1 MLGSMYLP
9 DSKVNARTWI
19 YSPRFVSQSTA
30 GGTQNKD
37 EYVWEKPKGISFVY
51 GLVIGPGSGGG
62 GGGTLGGGGGGAS
75 GATLQFLQPASL
87 VPDRLLI
94 LVAKGGLGGA
104 AGAIGGYPAGEHG
117 IYYESSRYTGI
128 DVGSNRKN
136 YAKANQ
142 LHTGTQS
149 GRNGTGAAA
158 GAGAVAPSTAFC
170 PGAGIQGVSSY
181 TLLAGATGSAGGL
194 TTAGTATAGFALV
207 GLPVLGGAGGG
218 GRSGGAKAGGSVTT
232 FESLTWTTQT
242 IWNQSLPGG
251 AATGASGSNGFT
263 SFDPMFFSLPGAGG
277 GANDAGVGGRGGDG
291 GIGCG
296 GGGGGA
302 GSTTGGA
309 GGNGG
314 DGLVVLVCW

>member
-1 MLGSMYLP
+1 MLGSMFLP

-19 YSPRFVSQSTA
+19 YAPRFVSQSS
-30 GGTQNKD
+30 GFVTQNKD

-94 LVAKGGLGGA
+94 LVAKGGAGGA
-104 AGAIGGYPAGEHG
+104 AGTNGGYPLGEHG
-117 IYYESSRYTGI
+117 IYYESARLTGI

-136 YAKANQ
+136 YAKSNQ
-142 LHTGTQS
+142 LHTGAGS
-149 GRNGTGAAA
+149 GRTGTGAAA
-158 GAGAVAPSTAFC
+158 GAGATAPSTTFC
-170 PGAGIQGVSSY
+170 PGAGALGVSSY
-181 TLLAGATGSAGGL
+181 TLLAGNAGANGGL
-194 TTAGTATAGFALV
+194 TTVGTAVSSFAGTG
-207 GLPVLGGAGGG
+207 PVRGGAGGG
-218 GRSGGAKAGGSVTT
+218 GRSGGAKAGGDVQN
-232 FESLTWTTQT
+232 FETLTWTKQT
-242 IWNQSLPGG
+242 IWGTVLPGG
-251 AATGASGSNGFT
+251 AATGVSGSSGFT
-263 SFDPMFFSLPGAGG
+263 SFDPMFFTLPGAGG

-314 DGLVVLVCW
+314 DGLVILTCW